1 MSEKITVFAIKDPE
15 GNFWKTPKGKAT
27 WNSVGA
33 AKNSWNV
40 HNLKIIEIE
49 SHWSSKPYKVWRR
62 KKWSEDAIGWSI
74 VKLKEFRLV
83 EEDQDG

>member
-33 AKNSWNV
+33 AKNSWNAC
-40 HNLKIIEIE
+40 NNKQLEIHTRYQE
-49 SHWSSKPYKVWRR
+49 KPYKVWREM
-62 KKWSEDAIGWSI
+62 KWSEDAIGWSV

-83 EEDQDG
+83 EEDQDE